1 MRFSLVALVMTLTLL
16 CQARGKHFLVETED
30 KQDGGYDDSDGYDD
44 LDGDDE
50 LYEDDDLDVGDEQYG
65 DWWARLLIMT
75 LTLILPSST
84 PTSTSTTT

>member
-44 LDGDDE
+44 LDDEDDLDGDDE
-50 LYEDDDLDVGDEQYG
+50 LYEDEDLDVGDELDG
-65 DWWARLLIMT
+65 DNNGKDYYDGKGY
-75 LTLILPSST
+75 
-84 PTSTSTTT
+84 